1 MGCCGKRRKQV
12 SVLKHMKTYI
22 FVDLD
27 ETLIH
32 TYEFWQKPTVDP
44 VLVKVDDQIF
54 KVRVRPGAK
63 DFLAKLREIGEVRM
77 LTVAIYNYAIK
88 MNETF
93 DLGFDLGDIW
103 AREHIQGGYTID
115 LEPADRVYLF
125 DNLHVK
131 QNRLK
136 VNFLRPAVK
145 DKVPT
150 YIQVK
155 EYLGTEEFPFDKE
168 EISRLIKKLHSPA
181 LLECEGSV
189 DVI

>member
-1 MGCCGKRRKQV
+1 
-12 SVLKHMKTYI
+12 MKPYI

-44 VLVKVDDQIF
+44 VRVKVDDQIF

-115 LEPADRVYLF
+115 LEPVDRVYLF

-168 EISRLIKKLHSPA
+168 EISRLIKKLNDPVR
-181 LLECEGSV
+181 LEPNHVGKLG
-189 DVI
+189 DW

>member
-1 MGCCGKRRKQV
+1 
-12 SVLKHMKTYI
+12 
-22 FVDLD
+22 
-27 ETLIH
+27 
-32 TYEFWQKPTVDP
+32 
-44 VLVKVDDQIF
+44 
-54 KVRVRPGAK
+54 
-63 DFLAKLREIGEVRM
+63 
-77 LTVAIYNYAIK
+77 

-93 DLGFDLGDIW
+93 DLGFDIGDIW

-115 LEPADRVYLF
+115 LEPVDRVYLF